1 MFTGLHVLEPV
12 VFSYMPLDLS
22 VFSITDVYVNMLRA
36 GERISGYEM
45 QGFWTDLGTQDRYRR
60 LQRMVEKQEIS
71 LSRLLGEVKGQ
82 RKKV

>member
-1 MFTGLHVLEPV
+1 
-12 VFSYMPLDLS
+12 
-22 VFSITDVYVNMLRA
+22 MLRA

-82 RKKV
+82 REKV